1 MRGRRVSGAGQA
13 RPQHRDDKQ
22 SGTTDKCGQPAH
34 GDSIARNIVSMQI
47 RAIRTPRLSAGTTTL
62 LDLIDAAV
70 PDMPPDSVLAIT
82 SKIVSLSKR

>member
-1 MRGRRVSGAGQA
+1 
-13 RPQHRDDKQ
+13 
-22 SGTTDKCGQPAH
+22 
-34 GDSIARNIVSMQI
+34 MQI